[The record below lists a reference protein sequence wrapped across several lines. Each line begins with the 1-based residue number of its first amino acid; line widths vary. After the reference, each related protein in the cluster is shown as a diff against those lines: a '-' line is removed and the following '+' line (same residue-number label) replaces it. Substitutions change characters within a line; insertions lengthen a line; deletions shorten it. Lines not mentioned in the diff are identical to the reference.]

1 MNTDKKNEPNA
12 VEPVAVEE
20 RPTREPLYEI
30 TETAD
35 EFVVTVQV
43 PGVER
48 SGVET
53 MINGD
58 ELVIT
63 GKRTWH
69 QPESWQIL
77 HEEIPVAD
85 YRLVLRLDH
94 RVNRDALKAHLR
106 DGILSLMIPKAE
118 AVKPRRIEIA
128 S

>member
-1 MNTDKKNEPNA
+1 MNTDKKNELTA

-20 RPTREPLYEI
+20 RPTHEPLYEI

-63 GKRTWH
+63 GKRTWR

-85 YRLVLRLDH
+85 YQLVLRLDH

-106 DGILSLMIPKAE
+106 DGILSVMVPKAE
-118 AVKPRRIEIA
+118 AVKPRRIEIV